1 MKIARNRH
9 FRQQNQSYPD
19 GYSDRTCFSFRN
31 AQSASE
37 KRELALSV
45 VDFRL
50 PVRALQ
56 GDKQCVWEARL
67 LRERAARKAAEQL
80 LESKASELFRL
91 NRELQALTANLE
103 TRVVARTAD
112 LEAAL
117 AVAAASAQ
125 EARAANSAK
134 DDFLAVMS
142 HEIRTPMNGVIGAA
156 DLLLH
161 TRLSPLQRRYAETI
175 QGSAEHLMTVL
186 NDILDFSRLQA
197 GEIRCED
204 APFLVEA
211 EVATIAQLFAPRAT
225 EKGIELICAF
235 SAGLPARVRGDA
247 GRFRQIL
254 FNLVGNA
261 VKFTE
266 TGSVHIGMSARAEAE
281 GELILT
287 ATVSDT
293 GIGIDPAHLP
303 AMFEPFTQAEA
314 STARRYGGTGL
325 GLAITRRL
333 ALALGGDV
341 EAQSRPGGGSV
352 FRATVRVTALAPEP
366 PTPEAV
372 ALLGRNVLVV
382 APPGAGREALLAQ
395 IEGLGMRHATV
406 EDSEAAISHLGATPF
421 DAVILDAQPNPLEKG
436 IDVAERIRGASGVQS
451 PHLILAVDGQRRFTV
466 RRGLFASVLLK
477 PALPS
482 LLVEAVAHAL
492 GLKPGVAAIS
502 PLDQPLPTA
511 EQPADGPLLH
521 VLLVE
526 DIPCNQFILRKM
538 LENANVA
545 VEIAGDGA
553 VALQLAA
560 VQQFDAILMDLQMP
574 VIDGLAAT
582 RRLRAEAGPNRST
595 RIIGLT
601 AAVGLEF
608 ERRCREAGMDDYLS
622 KPVRRGA
629 MLAALGLSV

>member
-1 MKIARNRH
+1 MTA
-9 FRQQNQSYPD
+9 D
-19 GYSDRTCFSFRN
+19 D
-31 AQSASE
+31 
-37 KRELALSV
+37 
-45 VDFRL
+45 
-50 PVRALQ
+50 
-56 GDKQCVWEARL
+56 VWQARL

-80 LESKASELFRL
+80 LENKSSELFRL
-91 NRELQALTANLE
+91 NRDLQALADNLE
-103 TRVVARTAD
+103 MRVAARTAD

-117 AVAAASAQ
+117 GVAAASEQ

-134 DDFLAVMS
+134 DEFLAVMS
-142 HEIRTPMNGVIGAA
+142 HEIRTPMNGVIGTA
-156 DLLLH
+156 DLLLD
-161 TRLSPLQRRYAETI
+161 TPLSALQRRYAETI
-175 QGSAEHLMTVL
+175 QSSAEHLTTVL

-197 GEIRCED
+197 GEVRCED
-204 APFLVEA
+204 KPFLVER
-211 EVATIAQLFAPRAT
+211 EVATIVHLFAPRAT
-225 EKGIELICAF
+225 EKGIELVCAF
-235 SAGLPARVRGDA
+235 SAGLPARVQGDA

-254 FNLVGNA
+254 LNLVSNA
-261 VKFTE
+261 IKFTE
-266 TGSVHIGMSARAEAE
+266 TGSVHIGISARAESE
-281 GELILT
+281 SELILT
-287 ATVSDT
+287 AAVSDT

-303 AMFEPFTQAEA
+303 AMFEPFTQADA
-314 STARRYGGTGL
+314 TTARKYGGTGL

-366 PTPEAV
+366 PTQETV
-372 ALLGRNVLVV
+372 ALLGRDVLVV

-406 EDSEAAISHLGATPF
+406 EDGEAAISCLGTTPF
-421 DAVILDAQPNPLEKG
+421 DAAILDAQPSPLETG
-436 IDVAERIRGASGVQS
+436 IDVGERIREAFGMKS
-451 PHLILAVDGQRRFTV
+451 PQLILAIEGQHRFTA
-466 RRGLFASVLLK
+466 RPGLFASVLLK

-482 LLVEAVAHAL
+482 LVVEAVAHAL
-492 GLKPGVAAIS
+492 GLKPGGAAIS
-502 PLDQPLPTA
+502 LPDKPLPTA

-521 VLLVE
+521 VLVVE
-526 DIPCNQFILRKM
+526 DNPVNQFILRQM

-560 VQQFDAILMDLQMP
+560 GRQFDAILMDLQMP

-601 AAVGLEF
+601 AAVGPEF

-622 KPVRRGA
+622 KPVVRDA
-629 MLAALGLSV
+629 IMAALGLSG

>member
-1 MKIARNRH
+1 MTA
-9 FRQQNQSYPD
+9 D
-19 GYSDRTCFSFRN
+19 
-31 AQSASE
+31 
-37 KRELALSV
+37 ALW
-45 VDFRL
+45 
-50 PVRALQ
+50 Q
-56 GDKQCVWEARL
+56 ARL

-91 NRELQALTANLE
+91 NRELQALAANLE
-103 TRVVARTAD
+103 TRVAARTAD
-112 LEAAL
+112 LASAL
-117 AVAAASAQ
+117 AVAAASEQ

-142 HEIRTPMNGVIGAA
+142 HEIRTPMNGVIGTA
-156 DLLLH
+156 DLLLD
-161 TRLSPLQRRYAETI
+161 TRLSALQRRYAETI
-175 QGSAEHLMTVL
+175 QSSAEHLMTVL
-186 NDILDFSRLQA
+186 NDILDFSKLQA

-204 APFLVEA
+204 APFLVET
-211 EVATIAQLFAPRAT
+211 EVAKIAQLFGPRAT
-225 EKGIELICAF
+225 EKGIALICAF
-235 SAGLPARVRGDA
+235 SPGLPARVRGDA

-266 TGSVHIGMSARAEAE
+266 TGSVHVAMSARAEAE
-281 GELILT
+281 GELHLT

-303 AMFEPFTQAEA
+303 ALFEPFTQADA
-314 STARRYGGTGL
+314 TTARRYGGTGL

-333 ALALGGDV
+333 ALALGGNV
-341 EAQSRPGGGSV
+341 EAWPRPGGGSV
-352 FRATVRVTALAPEP
+352 FRATVRVATLAPEP
-366 PTPEAV
+366 KTQEAV

-395 IEGLGMRHATV
+395 IEGLGIRHASV
-406 EDSEAAISHLGATPF
+406 EDGKGAMSHLGATPF
-421 DAVILDAQPNPLEKG
+421 DAVILEAQPNPLETG
-436 IDVAERIRGASGVQS
+436 INVAERIREAFGGQT
-451 PHLILAVDGQRRFTV
+451 PPLILAMEGQHRFTA

-477 PALPS
+477 PALPI
-482 LLVEAVAHAL
+482 LVVEALAHAL
-492 GLKPGVAAIS
+492 GLKPGIAAMS
-502 PLDQPLPTA
+502 PLDPPLANA
-511 EQPADGPLLH
+511 EQPTDQPLLH
-521 VLLVE
+521 VLVVE
-526 DIPCNQFILRKM
+526 DNPVNQFILRKM
-538 LENANVA
+538 LENENVA

-560 VQQFDAILMDLQMP
+560 ARQFDAILMDLQMP

-582 RRLRAEAGPNRST
+582 RRLRAEDGPNRLT

-608 ERRCREAGMDDYLS
+608 ERRCREAGMDDYLP

-629 MLAALGLSV
+629 VMAALGLSG